1 MADAFGFKKVTQRVV
16 TLVIVKNDVIVVDLD
31 GIDNWELPE
40 TFVIIVRARVDA
52 REISKIVYDR

>member
-1 MADAFGFKKVTQRVV
+1 MADAFGFMKVTQRVV
-16 TLVIVKNDVIVVDLD
+16 TLVSVKNDVIVVDLD

>member
-1 MADAFGFKKVTQRVV
+1 MADAFGFKRVTQRVV

-52 REISKIVYDR
+52 RGISKIVYDR

>member
-1 MADAFGFKKVTQRVV
+1 MADAFGFKRVTQRVV